1 MAEEM
6 SDCDAGTLCGSQLL
20 CERSSKAWLS
30 SSSLFS
36 SRGPIA
42 PLLSL
47 SKLLDQLLYTTE
59 CWKGRPVMLMPSS
72 LCLFFYY
79 TATNISNNTVLTN
92 NARKL
97 PLVCDWTGLAWRQR
111 HGFNDLLIF
120 LSAPRLYYH
129 LVNLRVFCFYP

>member
-1 MAEEM
+1 MLERAA
-6 SDCDAGTLCGSQLL
+6 SDADAI
-20 CERSSKAWLS
+20 
-30 SSSLFS
+30 F
-36 SRGPIA
+36 
-42 PLLSL
+42 
-47 SKLLDQLLYTTE
+47 
-59 CWKGRPVMLMPSS
+59 PV
-72 LCLFFYY
+72 FIFYY